1 MAKFIKL
8 KFNFKDGVVTMR
20 FKKFFAALVFILII
34 ASCASAHELTIK
46 PKHYNYKIKAGEPV
60 EFTVQ
65 SAHKFIVPE
74 EVEVLERVKAGIFA
88 DGKLQEAKL
97 SGNDKDLCI
106 DFTVT
111 PKDDKGAL
119 ILTAI
124 KDGETWSITNEGGKT
139 GARAQLEA
147 QGLKVLRAAKNDK
160 YAKAI
165 FNSSHED
172 INYKIILNQPLEI
185 IPLDNPADIK
195 AGDYFNVKILLNGQP
210 YSGPVWATYDGFVT
224 EYENTY
230 AYYTEAEN
238 GEAHIK
244 ITAPGFWGVRA
255 YQGGLPGKAGD
266 YDALTL
272 RAFLLFEI
280 K

>member
-1 MAKFIKL
+1 MKGVLCMKFQ
-8 KFNFKDGVVTMR
+8 KFL
-20 FKKFFAALVFILII
+20 AALSLVCMT
-34 ASCASAHELTIK
+34 AAGAMAHELTIK
-46 PKHYNYKIKAGEPV
+46 PKDYSNFKIKQGEV
-60 EFTVQ
+60 LNFTVQ

-74 EVEVLERVKAGIFA
+74 EVEVLERVKAGIVENNNFKA
-88 DGKLQEAKL
+88 AELKANE
-97 SGNDKDLCI
+97 KDLCI

-111 PKDDKGAL
+111 PEDVSGAL
-119 ILTAI
+119 VLTAI
-124 KDGETWSITNEGGKT
+124 KDGEAWSVTNEGGKT
-139 GARAQLEA
+139 GTRSELEA
-147 QGLKVLRAAKNDK
+147 QGLKVLRTTKNDK

-165 FNSSHED
+165 FNATHGDE
-172 INYKIILNQPLEI
+172 KFKAVLNQPLEI
-185 IPLDNPADIK
+185 IPLDNPADVK
-195 AGDYFNVKILLNGQP
+195 VGEYFNVKILLNGQP
-210 YSGPVWATYDGFVT
+210 YTGPVWATYDGFVT

-255 YQGGLPGKAGD
+255 YQGDLPGKAGE